1 MIGVKGD
8 SRDLTAGRIA
18 AGQRTIVSC
27 EQLGACG
34 MGPEAIRHRI
44 RAGRLHVVFHGVYSF
59 GCGELPPLAREQAAL
74 IAYGER
80 AFLSHQTAAFVSGLR
95 KTAPTTVEVTV
106 VARSCAS
113 RKGTRVHRI
122 RAIADR
128 EVRFKDGL
136 WVSSPERAVLE
147 VAAVAPA
154 ELPRLIED
162 GLAERTINR
171 RELEAVLAR
180 NRPCRGAARLA
191 EVLGDGIA
199 MTLTRSKRERAFLK
213 LIRESG
219 LPLPETNAKFGPF
232 EPDFLWRRERLVVEI
247 DGYNFHS
254 GPDSF
259 SRDREKDLFF
269 KGLDLDVLRFTGDHV
284 LYQPAMVLAMVAQ
297 ELARRSRA

>member
-1 MIGVKGD
+1 MTQNFG
-8 SRDLTAGRIA
+8 SRDGVVAKLAGA
-18 AGQRTIVSC
+18 QRTIVSH
-27 EQLGACG
+27 EELIAHGYGRRVIAHWVN
-34 MGPEAIRHRI
+34 R
-44 RAGRLHVVFHGVYSF
+44 GRLTSVFHGVYSVVQ
-59 GCGELPPLAREQAAL
+59 GDLPPLAREQAAL
-74 IAYGER
+74 IACGEG
-80 AFLSHQTAAFVSGLR
+80 AFLSHRSAAFVWGLR
-95 KTAPTTVEVTV
+95 KTAPVTVEVTV
-106 VARSCAS
+106 RAPRRAS
-113 RKGTRVHRI
+113 HKGIHVHRI

-128 EVRFKDGL
+128 EVRFNDGL

-147 VAAVAPA
+147 IAAVAPA
-154 ELPRLIED
+154 ELPRVIED
-162 GLAERTINR
+162 GLAARKINR

-191 EVLGDGIA
+191 EILGDSIA
-199 MTLTRSKRERAFLK
+199 MTMTRSQRERAFLK

-219 LPLPETNAKFGPF
+219 LPLPETNAKLGPF

-269 KGLDLDVLRFTGDHV
+269 KGLNLDVVRFTGDHV
-284 LYQPAMVLAMVAQ
+284 LNQPAMVLAMVAQ